1 MKKLL
6 AMLLAAAMV
15 LSLAACGGQ
24 PGQSSAAP
32 AQSTNA
38 PAESTKA
45 PDQSTKAPDQ
55 STNAPAESTEAP
67 TPGTVRTL
75 NTYET
80 KARELETWNI
90 HYSQTAAD
98 LNVLCNLFD
107 GLLTNDNHGNLKLN
121 AAKEYTSPDGGKT
134 WVFTLNEGM
143 TWFNKDGE
151 VQADVVASDWATG
164 LEWVLFYAKNDSYNV
179 SMPAEMIA
187 GANDYYEYTKNLTE
201 TEGEEAAKALTAEDG
216 SKFAEMVGIEVDDEA
231 GTITYTL
238 VDQLPYFPSV
248 ATYNCL
254 YPLSAELIE
263 ELGVDG
269 YRDVTWENMWYNG
282 AYTVTYFVSQNQKVL
297 TKSPNYWNDANC
309 SRFDTVTI
317 KMVDS
322 ASVAFQL
329 FKNGELDHV
338 SLDQATLQGIYN
350 GTSDADLKDYLVESR
365 PTKYSYQ
372 IHLVYSK
379 NLEDGETPDTNWN
392 TAIANEN
399 FRKSLYYGLDLTN
412 YFARTN
418 AINPLSCQ
426 NFVYT
431 GNGVAFTS
439 DGTDYTK
446 LVLKELGM
454 EYDSTKYARVDAE
467 KAAEFKKKAMEELSA
482 KGVTFPVQVD
492 YYISGSSDVAAQ
504 TAKVLENIFAEC
516 LGSEY
521 VVLKTN
527 TYVSSLANEVRKPR
541 KASIYINGWGA
552 DFADPVNFLGQ
563 ETYDD
568 TAAYYS
574 NAYSNCNDNDDPDLI
589 AAYKEFTDL
598 VVKAKAITG
607 NMDERYAAF
616 AKAEACML
624 NHALVIPCSYEVG
637 WELTK
642 VNNYSK
648 VYSMYGM
655 QAYRYVD
662 WETSETPYTTTQM
675 NELAAKYNA
684 E

>member
-6 AMLLAAAMV
+6 SLVLVLALLATV
-15 LSLAACGGQ
+15 CV
-24 PGQSSAAP
+24 SAAS
-32 AQSTNA
+32 ADELKN
-38 PAESTKA
+38 
-45 PDQSTKAPDQ
+45 
-55 STNAPAESTEAP
+55 
-67 TPGTVRTL
+67 L

-90 HYSQTAAD
+90 HYSQAAAD
-98 LNVLCNLFD
+98 LNVLCNLID

-121 AAKEYTSPDGGKT
+121 AAKSYESPDGGKT

-151 VQADVVASDWATG
+151 VQADVLASDWATG
-164 LEWVLFYAKNDSYNV
+164 LEWVLNYAKNDSYNV

-187 GANDYYEYTKNLTE
+187 GANDYYEYTKALTE
-201 TEGEEAAKALTAEDG
+201 SDGAEAAKALTADEG
-216 SKFAEMVGIEVDDEA
+216 SKFAEMVGIATDDAA

-263 ELGVDG
+263 EVGVDG
-269 YRDVTWENMWYNG
+269 YRDITWEDMWYSG
-282 AYTVTYFVSQNQKVL
+282 AYTVTYFVYQNQKVL

-309 SRFDTVTI
+309 KRFDTVTI
-317 KMVDS
+317 KMVES
-322 ASVAFQL
+322 ASVAYQL

-338 SLDQATLQGIYN
+338 SLDQATLQGIYE
-350 GTSDADLKDYLVESR
+350 GTSDGELKANLVEAR

-379 NLEDGETPDTNWN
+379 NLEDGETADTNWN
-392 TAIANEN
+392 TAVANEN

-426 NFVYT
+426 NYCYT

-439 DGTDYTK
+439 DGTDYTA
-446 LVLKELGM
+446 LVRKELGL
-454 EYDSTKYARVDAE
+454 EYDATKYVRYDAE
-467 KAAEFKKKAMEELSA
+467 KAAEYKAKAIEELTA
-482 KGVTFPVQVD
+482 KGVTFPVTVD
-492 YYISGSSDVAAQ
+492 YYIKGDSDVAAQ
-504 TAKVLENIFAEC
+504 TAKVLENVFAEG
-516 LGSEY
+516 LGSDY

-527 TYVSSLANEVRKPR
+527 TYISSLANEVRKPR
-541 KASIYINGWGA
+541 KASIFINGWGA
-552 DFADPVNFLGQ
+552 DFADPINFLGQ

-568 TAAYYS
+568 PQAYYS

-598 VVKAKAITG
+598 VVAAKAIT
-607 NMDERYAAF
+607 NDMDARYAAF

-624 NHALVIPCSYEVG
+624 EHALVIPCSYEVG

-642 VNNYSK
+642 INDYTK

-662 WETSETPYTTTQM
+662 WETSDTPYTTEQM
-675 NELAAKYNA
+675 VALAAAYNA

>member
-6 AMLLAAAMV
+6 SLVLALAMLATLAVTGA
-15 LSLAACGGQ
+15 
-24 PGQSSAAP
+24 SAEELK
-32 AQSTNA
+32 N
-38 PAESTKA
+38 
-45 PDQSTKAPDQ
+45 
-55 STNAPAESTEAP
+55 
-67 TPGTVRTL
+67 L

-90 HYSQTAAD
+90 HYSQAAAD
-98 LNVLCNLFD
+98 LNVLCNLYD

-121 AAKEYTSPDGGKT
+121 AAKSYESPDGGKT
-134 WVFTLNEGM
+134 WIFTLNEGM

-151 VQADVVASDWATG
+151 VQADVKASDWATG
-164 LEWVLFYAKNDSYNV
+164 LEWVLNYAKNDSYNA
-179 SMPAEMIA
+179 SMPMEMIA
-187 GANDYYEYTKNLTE
+187 GAAEYYEYTKALTE
-201 TEGEEAAKALTAEDG
+201 SDGADAVKALDATGEEFAK
-216 SKFAEMVGIEVDDEA
+216 VGIVCDDEA

-238 VDQLPYFPSV
+238 VDALPYFPSV

-269 YRDVTWENMWYNG
+269 YRDVTWEDMWYNG
-282 AYTVTYFVSQNQKVL
+282 AYTVTYFENQNQKVL

-309 SRFDTVTI
+309 KRFDTVTI

-329 FKNGELDHV
+329 FKNGEIDHV
-338 SLDQATLQGIYN
+338 SLDQATLQGIYG
-350 GTSDADLKDYLVESR
+350 GTSDAEYKPNLVQAR

-379 NLEDGETPDTNWN
+379 NLEDGETPDENWN
-392 TAIANEN
+392 KAIANEN

-426 NFVYT
+426 NFCYT

-446 LVLKELGM
+446 LVLKELGL
-454 EYDSTKYARVDAE
+454 EYSDETYNRLNKDL
-467 KAAEFKKKAMEELSA
+467 AAEYKAKAMEELAA
-482 KGVTFPVQVD
+482 KGVTFPVTMD
-492 YYISGSSDVAAQ
+492 YYIAGSSDVAAQ
-504 TAKVLENIFAEC
+504 TAKVLENIFSEC
-516 LGSEY
+516 MGDDY
-521 VVLKTN
+521 MVLKTN
-527 TYVSSLANEVRKPR
+527 TYISSLANEVRKPR

-552 DFADPVNFLGQ
+552 DFADPINFLGQ
-563 ETYDD
+563 ETYND

-589 AAYKEFTDL
+589 AAYQEFTNL
-598 VVKAKAITG
+598 VTEAKAIT
-607 NMDERYAAF
+607 NDLDARYAAF
-616 AKAEACML
+616 AKAEACFL

-642 VNNYSK
+642 INNYTK

-655 QAYRYVD
+655 QSYRYVD
-662 WETSETPYTTTQM
+662 WQAQTEPYTT
-675 NELAAKYNA
+675 EEVDAFAAAYAA

>member
-6 AMLLAAAMV
+6 SLVLALAMLATLAVTGA
-15 LSLAACGGQ
+15 
-24 PGQSSAAP
+24 SAEELK
-32 AQSTNA
+32 N
-38 PAESTKA
+38 
-45 PDQSTKAPDQ
+45 
-55 STNAPAESTEAP
+55 
-67 TPGTVRTL
+67 L

-90 HYSQTAAD
+90 HYSQAAAD
-98 LNVLCNLFD
+98 LNVLCNLYD

-121 AAKEYTSPDGGKT
+121 AAKSYESPDGGKT
-134 WVFTLNEGM
+134 WIFTLNEGM

-151 VQADVVASDWATG
+151 VQADVKASDWATG
-164 LEWVLFYAKNDSYNV
+164 LEWVLNYAKNDSYNA
-179 SMPAEMIA
+179 SMPMEMIA
-187 GANDYYEYTKNLTE
+187 GAAEYYEYTKALTE
-201 TEGEEAAKALTAEDG
+201 SDGADAVKALDATGEEFAK
-216 SKFAEMVGIEVDDEA
+216 VGIVCDDEA

-238 VDQLPYFPSV
+238 VDALPYFPSV

-269 YRDVTWENMWYNG
+269 YRDVTWEDMWYNG
-282 AYTVTYFVSQNQKVL
+282 AYTVTYFENQNQKVL

-309 SRFDTVTI
+309 KRFDTVTI

-329 FKNGELDHV
+329 FKNGEIDHV
-338 SLDQATLQGIYN
+338 SLDQATLQGIYG
-350 GTSDADLKDYLVESR
+350 GTSDAEYKPNLVQAR

-379 NLEDGETPDTNWN
+379 NLEDGETPDENWN
-392 TAIANEN
+392 KAIANEN

-426 NFVYT
+426 NFCYT

-446 LVLKELGM
+446 LVLKELGL
-454 EYDSTKYARVDAE
+454 EYSDETYNRLNKDL
-467 KAAEFKKKAMEELSA
+467 AAEYKAKAMEELAA
-482 KGVTFPVQVD
+482 KGVTFPVTVD
-492 YYISGSSDVAAQ
+492 YYIAGSSDVAAQ
-504 TAKVLENIFAEC
+504 TAKVLENIFSEC
-516 LGSEY
+516 MGDDY
-521 VVLKTN
+521 MVLKTN
-527 TYVSSLANEVRKPR
+527 TYISSLANEVRKPR

-552 DFADPVNFLGQ
+552 DFADPINFLGQ
-563 ETYDD
+563 ETYND

-589 AAYKEFTDL
+589 AAYQEFTNL
-598 VVKAKAITG
+598 VTEAKAIT
-607 NMDERYAAF
+607 NDLDARYAAF
-616 AKAEACML
+616 AKAEACFL

-642 VNNYSK
+642 INNYTK

-655 QAYRYVD
+655 QSYRYVD
-662 WETSETPYTTTQM
+662 WQAQTEPYTT
-675 NELAAKYNA
+675 EEVDAFAAAYAA

>member
-1 MKKLL
+1 MHWDVKNNMGGKQRMKKLL
-6 AMLLAAAMV
+6 SLVLALAMLATLAV
-15 LSLAACGGQ
+15 
-24 PGQSSAAP
+24 
-32 AQSTNA
+32 STA
-38 PAESTKA
+38 GAEELK
-45 PDQSTKAPDQ
+45 
-55 STNAPAESTEAP
+55 N
-67 TPGTVRTL
+67 L

-90 HYSQTAAD
+90 HYSQAAAD
-98 LNVLCNLFD
+98 LNVLCNLID

-121 AAKEYTSPDGGKT
+121 AAKSYESPDGGKT
-134 WVFTLNEGM
+134 WIFTLNEGM
-143 TWFNKDGE
+143 TWFDKDGE
-151 VQADVVASDWATG
+151 VQADVKASDWATG
-164 LEWVLFYAKNDSYNV
+164 LEWVLNYAKNDSYNA
-179 SMPAEMIA
+179 SMPMEMIA
-187 GANDYYEYTKNLTE
+187 GAEEYYNYT
-201 TEGEEAAKALTAEDG
+201 KALTESDGADAVKALDAEG
-216 SKFAEMVGIEVDDEA
+216 KFAEMVGIACDDEA

-238 VDQLPYFPSV
+238 IDQLPYFPSV

-263 ELGVDG
+263 EVGVDG
-269 YRDVTWENMWYNG
+269 YRDITWEDMWYSG
-282 AYTVTYFVSQNQKVL
+282 AYTITYYEYQNQKVF

-309 SRFDTVTI
+309 KRFDTVTV
-317 KMVDS
+317 KMVES

-350 GTSDADLKDYLVESR
+350 ETSDAEYKANLVEAR

-379 NLEDGETPDTNWN
+379 NLEDGTTPDTNWN

-426 NFVYT
+426 NFCYT

-446 LVLKELGM
+446 LVRAELGLD
-454 EYDSTKYARVDAE
+454 YDYTAYARVNAE
-467 KAAEFKKKAMEELSA
+467 LAAQYKAKAIEELTA
-482 KGVTFPVQVD
+482 KGVTFPVTID
-492 YYISGSSDVAAQ
+492 YYIKGDSDVAAQ
-504 TAKVLENIFAEC
+504 TAKVLENIFSEC
-516 LGSEY
+516 LGDEY

-527 TYVSSLANEVRKPR
+527 TYISSLANEVRKPR
-541 KASIYINGWGA
+541 KASIHINGWGA
-552 DFADPVNFLGQ
+552 DFADPINFLGQ
-563 ETYDD
+563 ETYND

-589 AAYKEFTDL
+589 AAYQEFTDL
-598 VVKAKAITG
+598 VTAAKAITDD
-607 NMDERYAAF
+607 MDARYAAF

-642 VNNYSK
+642 INNYSK

-662 WETSETPYTTTQM
+662 WETNDVPYTTEQM
-675 NELAAKYNA
+675 EALAAAYAA

>member
-6 AMLLAAAMV
+6 SLVLVLALLATV
-15 LSLAACGGQ
+15 CV
-24 PGQSSAAP
+24 SAAS
-32 AQSTNA
+32 ADELKN
-38 PAESTKA
+38 
-45 PDQSTKAPDQ
+45 
-55 STNAPAESTEAP
+55 
-67 TPGTVRTL
+67 L

-90 HYSQTAAD
+90 HYSQAAAD
-98 LNVLCNLFD
+98 LNVLCNLID

-121 AAKEYTSPDGGKT
+121 AAKSYESPDGGKT

-151 VQADVVASDWATG
+151 VQADVKASDWATG
-164 LEWVLFYAKNDSYNV
+164 LEWVLNYAKNDSYNV

-187 GANDYYEYTKNLTE
+187 GANDYYEYTKALTE
-201 TEGEEAAKALTAEDG
+201 SDGADAVKALTADEG
-216 SKFAEMVGIEVDDEA
+216 SKFAEMVGIAVDDEA

-263 ELGVDG
+263 EVGVDG
-269 YRDVTWENMWYNG
+269 YRDITWEDMWYSG
-282 AYTVTYFVSQNQKVL
+282 AYTVTYFENQNQKVL

-309 SRFDTVTI
+309 KRFDTVTI
-317 KMVDS
+317 KMVES
-322 ASVAFQL
+322 VAVAFQL

-350 GTSDADLKDYLVESR
+350 ETSDAELKANLVEAR

-392 TAIANEN
+392 TAVANEN

-426 NFVYT
+426 NFCYT
-431 GNGVAFTS
+431 GNGVSFTS
-439 DGTDYTK
+439 DGTDYTA
-446 LVLKELGM
+446 LVRQELGLD
-454 EYDSTKYARVDAE
+454 YDYTKYARYDAE
-467 KAAEFKKKAMEELSA
+467 KAAEYKAKAIEELTA
-482 KGVTFPVQVD
+482 KGVTFPVTVD

-504 TAKVLENIFAEC
+504 TAKVLENVFAEG
-516 LGSEY
+516 LGSDY

-527 TYVSSLANEVRKPR
+527 TYISSLANEVRKPR
-541 KASIYINGWGA
+541 KASIFINGWGA
-552 DFADPVNFLGQ
+552 DFADPINFLGQ
-563 ETYDD
+563 ETYNDPQ
-568 TAAYYS
+568 AYYS
-574 NAYSNCNDNDDPDLI
+574 NAYSNCNDNDDPELV
-589 AAYKEFTDL
+589 AAYQEFTDL
-598 VVKAKAITG
+598 VTAAKAIT
-607 NMDERYAAF
+607 NDMDARYAAF

-642 VNNYSK
+642 INDYTK

-662 WETSETPYTTTQM
+662 WETSDTPYTTEQM
-675 NELAAKYNA
+675 EALAAAYAA

>member
-1 MKKLL
+1 MHWDVKNNMGGKQRMKKLL
-6 AMLLAAAMV
+6 SLVLALAMLATLAV
-15 LSLAACGGQ
+15 
-24 PGQSSAAP
+24 
-32 AQSTNA
+32 STA
-38 PAESTKA
+38 GAEELK
-45 PDQSTKAPDQ
+45 
-55 STNAPAESTEAP
+55 N
-67 TPGTVRTL
+67 L

-90 HYSQTAAD
+90 HYSQAAAD
-98 LNVLCNLFD
+98 LNVLCNLID

-121 AAKEYTSPDGGKT
+121 AAKSYESPDGGKT
-134 WVFTLNEGM
+134 WIFTLNEGM
-143 TWFNKDGE
+143 TWFDKDGE
-151 VQADVVASDWATG
+151 VQADVKASDWATG
-164 LEWVLFYAKNDSYNV
+164 LEWVLNYAKNDSYNA
-179 SMPAEMIA
+179 SMPMEMIA
-187 GANDYYEYTKNLTE
+187 GAEEYYNYT
-201 TEGEEAAKALTAEDG
+201 KALTESDGADAVKALDAEG
-216 SKFAEMVGIEVDDEA
+216 KFAEMVGIACDDEA

-238 VDQLPYFPSV
+238 IDQLPYFPSV

-263 ELGVDG
+263 EVGVDG
-269 YRDVTWENMWYNG
+269 YRDITWEDMWYSG
-282 AYTVTYFVSQNQKVL
+282 AYTITYYEYQNQKVF

-309 SRFDTVTI
+309 KRFDTVTV
-317 KMVDS
+317 KMVES

-350 GTSDADLKDYLVESR
+350 ETSDAEYKANLVEAR

-379 NLEDGETPDTNWN
+379 NLEDGTTPDANWN

-426 NFVYT
+426 NFCYT

-446 LVLKELGM
+446 LVRAELGLD
-454 EYDSTKYARVDAE
+454 YDYTTYARVNAE
-467 KAAEFKKKAMEELSA
+467 LAAEYKANAIEELTA
-482 KGVTFPVQVD
+482 KGVTFPVTID
-492 YYISGSSDVAAQ
+492 YYIKGDSDVAAQ
-504 TAKVLENIFAEC
+504 TAKVLENIFSEC
-516 LGSEY
+516 LGDEY

-527 TYVSSLANEVRKPR
+527 TYISSLANEVRKPR
-541 KASIYINGWGA
+541 KASIHINGWGA
-552 DFADPVNFLGQ
+552 DFADPINFLGQ
-563 ETYDD
+563 ETYND

-589 AAYKEFTDL
+589 AAYQEFTDL
-598 VVKAKAITG
+598 VTAAKAITDD
-607 NMDERYAAF
+607 MDARYAAF

-642 VNNYSK
+642 INNYSK

-662 WETSETPYTTTQM
+662 WETNDVPYTTEQM
-675 NELAAKYNA
+675 EALAAAYAA

>member
-6 AMLLAAAMV
+6 SLVLALAMLATLAVTGA
-15 LSLAACGGQ
+15 
-24 PGQSSAAP
+24 SAEELK
-32 AQSTNA
+32 N
-38 PAESTKA
+38 
-45 PDQSTKAPDQ
+45 
-55 STNAPAESTEAP
+55 
-67 TPGTVRTL
+67 L

-90 HYSQTAAD
+90 HYSQAAAD
-98 LNVLCNLFD
+98 LNVLCNLYD

-121 AAKEYTSPDGGKT
+121 AAKSYESPDGGKT
-134 WVFTLNEGM
+134 WIFTLNEGM

-151 VQADVVASDWATG
+151 VQADVKASDWATG
-164 LEWVLFYAKNDSYNV
+164 LEWVLNYAKNDSYNA
-179 SMPAEMIA
+179 SMPMEMIA
-187 GANDYYEYTKNLTE
+187 GAAEYYEYTKALTE
-201 TEGEEAAKALTAEDG
+201 SDGADAVKALDATGEEFAK
-216 SKFAEMVGIEVDDEA
+216 VGIVCDDEA

-238 VDQLPYFPSV
+238 VDALPYFPSV

-269 YRDVTWENMWYNG
+269 YRDVTWEDMWYNG
-282 AYTVTYFVSQNQKVL
+282 AYTVTYFENQNQKVL

-309 SRFDTVTI
+309 KRFDTVTI

-329 FKNGELDHV
+329 FKNGEIDHV
-338 SLDQATLQGIYN
+338 SLDQATLQGIYG
-350 GTSDADLKDYLVESR
+350 GTSDAEYKPNLVQAR

-379 NLEDGETPDTNWN
+379 NLEDGETPDENWN
-392 TAIANEN
+392 KAVANEN

-426 NFVYT
+426 NFCYT

-446 LVLKELGM
+446 LVLKELGL
-454 EYDSTKYARVDAE
+454 EYSDETYNRLNKDL
-467 KAAEFKKKAMEELSA
+467 AAEYKAKAMEELAA
-482 KGVTFPVQVD
+482 KGVTFPVTVD
-492 YYISGSSDVAAQ
+492 YYIAGSSDVAAQ
-504 TAKVLENIFAEC
+504 TAKVLENIFSEC
-516 LGSEY
+516 MGDDY
-521 VVLKTN
+521 MVLKTN
-527 TYVSSLANEVRKPR
+527 TYISSLANEVRKPR

-563 ETYDD
+563 ETYND

-589 AAYKEFTDL
+589 AAYQEFTDL
-598 VVKAKAITG
+598 VTAAKAIT
-607 NMDERYAAF
+607 NDLDARYAAF
-616 AKAEACML
+616 AKAEACFL

-642 VNNYSK
+642 INNYTK

-655 QAYRYVD
+655 QSYRYVD
-662 WETSETPYTTTQM
+662 WQAQTEPYTT
-675 NELAAKYNA
+675 EEVDAFAAAYAA

>member
-6 AMLLAAAMV
+6 SLVLALAMLATLAVTGA
-15 LSLAACGGQ
+15 
-24 PGQSSAAP
+24 SAEELK
-32 AQSTNA
+32 N
-38 PAESTKA
+38 
-45 PDQSTKAPDQ
+45 
-55 STNAPAESTEAP
+55 
-67 TPGTVRTL
+67 L

-90 HYSQTAAD
+90 HYSQAAAD
-98 LNVLCNLFD
+98 LNVLCNLYD

-121 AAKEYTSPDGGKT
+121 AAKSYESPDGGKT
-134 WVFTLNEGM
+134 WIFTLNEGM

-151 VQADVVASDWATG
+151 VQADVKASDWATG
-164 LEWVLFYAKNDSYNV
+164 LEWVLNYAKNDSYNA
-179 SMPAEMIA
+179 SMPMEMIA
-187 GANDYYEYTKNLTE
+187 GAAEYYEYTKALTE
-201 TEGEEAAKALTAEDG
+201 SDGADAVKALDATGEEFAK
-216 SKFAEMVGIEVDDEA
+216 VGIVCDDEA

-238 VDQLPYFPSV
+238 VDALPYFPSV

-269 YRDVTWENMWYNG
+269 YRDVTWEDMWYNG
-282 AYTVTYFVSQNQKVL
+282 AYTVTYFENQNQKVL

-309 SRFDTVTI
+309 KRFDTVTI

-329 FKNGELDHV
+329 FKNGEIDHV
-338 SLDQATLQGIYN
+338 SLDQATLQGIYG
-350 GTSDADLKDYLVESR
+350 GTSDAEYKPNLVQAR

-379 NLEDGETPDTNWN
+379 NLEDGETPDENWN
-392 TAIANEN
+392 KAVANEN

-426 NFVYT
+426 NFCYT
-431 GNGVAFTS
+431 GNGVSFTS

-446 LVLKELGM
+446 LVLKELGL
-454 EYDSTKYARVDAE
+454 EYSDETYNRLNKDL
-467 KAAEFKKKAMEELSA
+467 AAEYKAKAMEELAA
-482 KGVTFPVQVD
+482 KGVTFPVTVD
-492 YYISGSSDVAAQ
+492 YYIAGSSDVAAQ
-504 TAKVLENIFAEC
+504 TAKVLENIFSEC
-516 LGSEY
+516 LGDDY

-527 TYVSSLANEVRKPR
+527 TYISSLANEVRKPR

-563 ETYDD
+563 ETYND

-589 AAYKEFTDL
+589 AAYQEFTDL
-598 VVKAKAITG
+598 VTAAKAIT
-607 NMDERYAAF
+607 NDLDARYAAF

-642 VNNYSK
+642 INNYTK

-655 QAYRYVD
+655 QSYRYVD
-662 WETSETPYTTTQM
+662 WQAQTEPYTT
-675 NELAAKYNA
+675 EEVDAFAAAYAA

>member
-6 AMLLAAAMV
+6 SLVLALAMLATLAVTGA
-15 LSLAACGGQ
+15 
-24 PGQSSAAP
+24 SAEELK
-32 AQSTNA
+32 N
-38 PAESTKA
+38 
-45 PDQSTKAPDQ
+45 
-55 STNAPAESTEAP
+55 
-67 TPGTVRTL
+67 L

-90 HYSQTAAD
+90 HYSQAAAD
-98 LNVLCNLFD
+98 LNVLCNLYD

-121 AAKEYTSPDGGKT
+121 AAKSYESPDGGKT
-134 WVFTLNEGM
+134 WIFTLNEGM

-151 VQADVVASDWATG
+151 VQADVKASDWATG
-164 LEWVLFYAKNDSYNV
+164 LEWVLNYAKNDSYNA
-179 SMPAEMIA
+179 SMPMEMIA
-187 GANDYYEYTKNLTE
+187 GAAEYYEYTKALTE
-201 TEGEEAAKALTAEDG
+201 SDGADAVKALDATGEEFAK
-216 SKFAEMVGIEVDDEA
+216 VGIVCDDEA

-238 VDQLPYFPSV
+238 VDALPYFPSV

-269 YRDVTWENMWYNG
+269 YRDVTWEDMWYNG
-282 AYTVTYFVSQNQKVL
+282 AYTVTYFENQNQKVL

-309 SRFDTVTI
+309 KRFDTVTI

-329 FKNGELDHV
+329 FKNGEIDHV
-338 SLDQATLQGIYN
+338 SLDQATLQGIYG
-350 GTSDADLKDYLVESR
+350 GTSDAEYKPNLVQAR

-379 NLEDGETPDTNWN
+379 NLEDGETPDENWN
-392 TAIANEN
+392 KAIANEN

-426 NFVYT
+426 NFCYT

-446 LVLKELGM
+446 LVLKELGL
-454 EYDSTKYARVDAE
+454 EYSDETYNRLNKDL
-467 KAAEFKKKAMEELSA
+467 AAEYKAKAMEELAA
-482 KGVTFPVQVD
+482 KGVTFPVTVD
-492 YYISGSSDVAAQ
+492 YYIAGSSDVAAQ
-504 TAKVLENIFAEC
+504 TAKVLENIFSEC
-516 LGSEY
+516 MGDDY
-521 VVLKTN
+521 MVLKTN
-527 TYVSSLANEVRKPR
+527 TYISSLANEVRKPR

-552 DFADPVNFLGQ
+552 DFADPINFLGQ
-563 ETYDD
+563 ETYND

-589 AAYKEFTDL
+589 AAYQEFTDL
-598 VVKAKAITG
+598 VTAAKDA
-607 NMDERYAAF
+607 RYAAF
-616 AKAEACML
+616 AKAEACFL

-642 VNNYSK
+642 INNYTK

-655 QAYRYVD
+655 QSYRYVD
-662 WETSETPYTTTQM
+662 WQAQTEPYTT
-675 NELAAKYNA
+675 EEVDAFAAAYAA

>member
-6 AMLLAAAMV
+6 SLVLALAMLATLAVTGA
-15 LSLAACGGQ
+15 
-24 PGQSSAAP
+24 SAEELK
-32 AQSTNA
+32 N
-38 PAESTKA
+38 
-45 PDQSTKAPDQ
+45 
-55 STNAPAESTEAP
+55 
-67 TPGTVRTL
+67 L

-90 HYSQTAAD
+90 HYSQAAAD
-98 LNVLCNLFD
+98 LNVLCNLYD

-121 AAKEYTSPDGGKT
+121 AAKSYESPDGGKT
-134 WVFTLNEGM
+134 WIFTINEGM
-143 TWFNKDGE
+143 TWFDKEGE
-151 VQADVVASDWATG
+151 VLADVKASDWATG
-164 LEWVLFYAKNDSYNV
+164 LEWVLNYAKNDSYNA
-179 SMPAEMIA
+179 SMPMEMIA
-187 GANDYYEYTKNLTE
+187 GAAEYYEYTKALTE
-201 TEGEEAAKALTAEDG
+201 SDGADAVKALDATGEEFAK
-216 SKFAEMVGIEVDDEA
+216 VGIVCDDEA

-238 VDQLPYFPSV
+238 VDALPYFPSV

-269 YRDVTWENMWYNG
+269 YRDVTWEDMWYNG
-282 AYTVTYFVSQNQKVL
+282 AYTVTYFENQNQKVL

-309 SRFDTVTI
+309 KRFDTVTI

-329 FKNGELDHV
+329 FKNGEIDHV
-338 SLDQATLQGIYN
+338 SLDQATLQGIYG
-350 GTSDADLKDYLVESR
+350 GTSDAEYKPNLVQAR

-379 NLEDGETPDTNWN
+379 NLEDGETPDENWN
-392 TAIANEN
+392 KAIANEN

-426 NFVYT
+426 NFCYT

-446 LVLKELGM
+446 LVLKELGL
-454 EYDSTKYARVDAE
+454 EYSDETYNRLNKDL
-467 KAAEFKKKAMEELSA
+467 AAEYKAKAMEELAA
-482 KGVTFPVQVD
+482 KGVTFPVTVD
-492 YYISGSSDVAAQ
+492 YYIAGSSDVAAQ
-504 TAKVLENIFAEC
+504 TAKVLENIFSEC
-516 LGSEY
+516 MGDDY
-521 VVLKTN
+521 MVLKTN
-527 TYVSSLANEVRKPR
+527 TYISSLANEVRKPR

-552 DFADPVNFLGQ
+552 DFADPINFLGQ
-563 ETYDD
+563 ETYND

-589 AAYKEFTDL
+589 AAYQEFTDL
-598 VVKAKAITG
+598 VTAAKAIT
-607 NMDERYAAF
+607 NDLDARYAAF
-616 AKAEACML
+616 AKAEACFL

-642 VNNYSK
+642 INNYTK

-655 QAYRYVD
+655 QSYRYVD
-662 WETSETPYTTTQM
+662 WQAQTEPYTT
-675 NELAAKYNA
+675 EEVDAFAAAYAA

>member
-1 MKKLL
+1 MMKKFLALLL
-6 AMLLAAAMV
+6 ALIMV
-15 LSLAACGGQ
+15 LGLAACGAQ
-24 PGQSSAAP
+24 PAAEQPAAEQPKTEQPAAEQPAAEQPAAEQPAAEEPAP
-32 AQSTNA
+32 ATGLTN
-38 PAESTKA
+38 
-45 PDQSTKAPDQ
+45 
-55 STNAPAESTEAP
+55 
-67 TPGTVRTL
+67 L

-90 HYSQTAAD
+90 HYSQAAAD
-98 LNVLCNLFD
+98 LNVLCNLID

-121 AAKEYTSPDGGKT
+121 AAKSYETPDGGKT
-134 WVFTLNEGM
+134 WVFTLNDGM

-151 VQADVVASDWATG
+151 YQADVLASDWATG
-164 LEWVLFYAKNDSYNV
+164 LEWVLNYAKNDSYNV

-187 GANDYYEYTKNLTE
+187 GANDYYEYTKALTE
-201 TEGEEAAKALTAEDG
+201 SEGEEAVKALTADEG
-216 SKFAEMVGIEVDDEA
+216 SKFAEMVGIEVDDAA

-238 VDQLPYFPSV
+238 IDQLPYFPSV

-254 YPLSAELIE
+254 YPLSIDLIE

-269 YRDVTWENMWYNG
+269 YRDVTWENMWYSG
-282 AYTVTYFVSQNQKVL
+282 PYTITYYEYQNQKVF
-297 TKSPNYWNDANC
+297 TKSPDYWNDANC
-309 SRFDTVTI
+309 SRFDTVTV
-317 KMVDS
+317 KMVES

-350 GTSDADLKDYLVESR
+350 GTSDAELKDYLVEAR

-426 NFVYT
+426 NFAYT

-439 DGTDYTK
+439 DGTDYTA

-454 EYDSTKYARVDAE
+454 EYDYTKYARVNADLAAE
-467 KAAEFKKKAMEELSA
+467 CKAAAIEELTA
-482 KGVTFPVQVD
+482 KGVTFPVTVD
-492 YYISGSSDVAAQ
+492 YYIKGDSDVAAQ

-516 LGSEY
+516 LGSDY

-552 DFADPVNFLGQ
+552 DFADPINFLGQ
-563 ETYDD
+563 ETYNDS
-568 TAAYYS
+568 AAYYS

-589 AAYKEFTDL
+589 AAYQEFTDL
-598 VVKAKAITG
+598 VTAAKAIT
-607 NMDERYAAF
+607 NDMDARYAAF

-642 VNNYSK
+642 INNYTK

-662 WETSETPYTTTQM
+662 WETSETPYTTEQM
-675 NELAAKYNA
+675 NENAAAYNA

>member
-6 AMLLAAAMV
+6 SLVLVLALLATVCVSVA
-15 LSLAACGGQ
+15 
-24 PGQSSAAP
+24 SADELK
-32 AQSTNA
+32 N
-38 PAESTKA
+38 
-45 PDQSTKAPDQ
+45 
-55 STNAPAESTEAP
+55 
-67 TPGTVRTL
+67 L

-80 KARELETWNI
+80 QARELETWNV
-90 HYSQTAAD
+90 HYSQAAQD

-121 AAKEYTSPDGGKT
+121 AAKSYESPDGGKT
-134 WVFTLNEGM
+134 WIFTLNEGM

-151 VQADVVASDWATG
+151 VQADVLASDWATG
-164 LEWVLFYAKNDSYNV
+164 LEWVLNYAKNDSYNV

-187 GANDYYEYTKNLTE
+187 GANDYYEYTKTLTE
-201 TEGEEAAKALTAEDG
+201 SDGAEAAKALTAEAG
-216 SKFAEMVGIEVDDEA
+216 SKFAEMVGITVDDAA
-231 GTITYTL
+231 GTITYNL

-254 YPLSAELIE
+254 YPLSAEMIE

-269 YRDVTWENMWYNG
+269 YRDVTWENMWYSG
-282 AYTVTYFVSQNQKVL
+282 AYTVTYFVAQNQKVL

-309 SRFDTVTI
+309 KRFDTVTI
-317 KMVDS
+317 KMVES
-322 ASVAFQL
+322 ASTAFQL

-338 SLDQATLQGIYN
+338 SLDQATLQGIYD
-350 GTSDADLKDYLVESR
+350 GTSDAELKANLVESR

-372 IHLVYSK
+372 FHLVYNK
-379 NLEDGETPDTNWN
+379 NLEDGENPDTNWN
-392 TAIANEN
+392 TAVANEN
-399 FRKSLYYGLDLTN
+399 FRKSLYYGLNLTP

-426 NFVYT
+426 NFCYT

-439 DGTDYTK
+439 DGTDYTS
-446 LVLKELGM
+446 LVRKELGL
-454 EYDSTKYARVDAE
+454 EYDYTNYARYNAE
-467 KAAEFKKKAMEELSA
+467 KAAEYKAKAIEELTA
-482 KGVTFPVQVD
+482 KGVTFPVTVD
-492 YYISGSSDVAAQ
+492 YFIQGSSDVAAQ
-504 TAKVLENIFAEC
+504 TAKVLENVFAEG
-516 LGSEY
+516 LGSDY

-527 TYVSSLANEVRKPR
+527 TYISSLANEVRKPR
-541 KASIYINGWGA
+541 KASFFINGWGA
-552 DFADPVNFLGQ
+552 DFADPINFLGQ
-563 ETYDD
+563 ETYADEQ
-568 TAAYYS
+568 AYYS
-574 NAYSNCNDNDDPDLI
+574 NNYSYCNQNDDPDLI

-598 VVKAKAITG
+598 VVAAKAIT
-607 NMDERYAAF
+607 NDMDARYAAF

-624 NHALVIPCSYEVG
+624 EHALVIPCSYEVG

-642 VNNYSK
+642 INNYTK

-662 WETSETPYTTTQM
+662 WETNDAPYTTEQM
-675 NELAAKYNA
+675 NEKAAAYAA

>member
-6 AMLLAAAMV
+6 SLVLALAMLATLAVTGA
-15 LSLAACGGQ
+15 
-24 PGQSSAAP
+24 SAEELK
-32 AQSTNA
+32 N
-38 PAESTKA
+38 
-45 PDQSTKAPDQ
+45 
-55 STNAPAESTEAP
+55 
-67 TPGTVRTL
+67 L

-90 HYSQTAAD
+90 HYSQAAAD
-98 LNVLCNLFD
+98 LNVLCNLYD

-121 AAKEYTSPDGGKT
+121 AAKSYESPDGGKT
-134 WVFTLNEGM
+134 WIFTLNEGM

-151 VQADVVASDWATG
+151 VQADVKASDWATG
-164 LEWVLFYAKNDSYNV
+164 LEWVLNYAKNDSYNA
-179 SMPAEMIA
+179 SMPMEMIA
-187 GANDYYEYTKNLTE
+187 GAAEYYEYTKALTE
-201 TEGEEAAKALTAEDG
+201 SDGADAVKALDATGEEFAK
-216 SKFAEMVGIEVDDEA
+216 VGIVCDDEA

-238 VDQLPYFPSV
+238 VDALPYFPSV

-269 YRDVTWENMWYNG
+269 YRDVTWEDMWYNG
-282 AYTVTYFVSQNQKVL
+282 AYTVTYFENQNQKVL

-309 SRFDTVTI
+309 KRFDTVTI

-329 FKNGELDHV
+329 FKNGEIDHV
-338 SLDQATLQGIYN
+338 SLDQATLQGIYG
-350 GTSDADLKDYLVESR
+350 GTSDTEYKPNLVQAR

-379 NLEDGETPDTNWN
+379 NLEDGETPDENWN
-392 TAIANEN
+392 KAVANEN

-426 NFVYT
+426 NFCYT
-431 GNGVAFTS
+431 GNGVSFTS

-446 LVLKELGM
+446 LVLKELGL
-454 EYDSTKYARVDAE
+454 EYSDETYNRLNKDL
-467 KAAEFKKKAMEELSA
+467 AAEYKAKAMEELAA
-482 KGVTFPVQVD
+482 KGVTFPVTVD
-492 YYISGSSDVAAQ
+492 YYIAGSSDVAAQ
-504 TAKVLENIFAEC
+504 TAKVLENIFSEC
-516 LGSEY
+516 LGDDY

-527 TYVSSLANEVRKPR
+527 TYISSLANEVRKPR

-563 ETYDD
+563 ETYNE

-589 AAYKEFTDL
+589 AAYQEFTDL
-598 VVKAKAITG
+598 VTAAKAIT
-607 NMDERYAAF
+607 NDLDARYAAF

-642 VNNYSK
+642 INNYTK

-655 QAYRYVD
+655 QSYRYVD
-662 WETSETPYTTTQM
+662 WQAQTEPYTT
-675 NELAAKYNA
+675 EEVDAFAAAYAA